1 MQHLYSKETKNYKF
15 PDPQP
20 KGRYFGVKSVK
31 FMYFFKNFLFYS
43 GGLFRQTK
51 YIVIMTREGSTKIVI
66 VMTSRTGV
74 LVLGCG
80 HISHIVKTHYFFK
93 NLIYSHAW
101 IRRTTYKVMMTKERS
116 TKIVNFMTP
125 RAGVLMLGRG
135 HYKSLQ

>member
-1 MQHLYSKETKNYKF
+1 MTPN
-15 PDPQP
+15 PR
-20 KGRYFGVKSVK
+20 GGIFGVKSVK
-31 FMYFFKNFLFYS
+31 FMYFLKNLLFYS

-51 YIVIMTREGSTKIVI
+51 YIVIMTREGSTKIVN

-93 NLIYSHAW
+93 NLLIYSHAW
-101 IRRTTYKVMMTKERS
+101 IRQTTYKVMMTKERS
-116 TKIVNFMTP
+116 TKIVNFRTP

-135 HYKSLQ
+135 HYESL